1 MVFDVIGLRAGAGIK
16 CRARKNYRKNN
27 FKKDYFFILNDVISF
42 MGFLF
47 LFLLIYFY
55 YFVIKFLHA
64 QSLIA

>member
-1 MVFDVIGLRAGAGIK
+1 MPAQALSVVHEKITAKIILRRTI
-16 CRARKNYRKNN
+16 
-27 FKKDYFFILNDVISF
+27 FFILNDVISF